1 MKQRKLNTNI
11 DRQGQNETEE
21 TKYTEESGLIGVNTG
36 ENDHD
41 RTRNRWLI
49 GEVSPGEEQKDPGK
63 CGADDGTKQVR
74 TTDCDNN
81 RAAR

>member
-1 MKQRKLNTNI
+1 VRVQAEGRTESKITNNIDLLIKCRQEDRIYPVTLNI

-41 RTRNRWLI
+41 RTRNRWLDW
-49 GEVSPGEEQKDPGK
+49 GEH
-63 CGADDGTKQVR
+63 R
-74 TTDCDNN
+74 
-81 RAAR
+81 

>member
-1 MKQRKLNTNI
+1 MIMTGRGT
-11 DRQGQNETEE
+11 G
-21 TKYTEESGLIGVNTG
+21 GLIGVNTG

-74 TTDCDNN
+74 TTDCDT
-81 RAAR
+81 RVLVHFYSK